1 MSKNPIKSWKK
12 SYFMNLAL
20 KQAQV
25 NLGNT
30 KENPSVGCVLVKNNS
45 VISSACT
52 SINGRPHAEYL
63 AIKKAKDNSKNSDLY
78 VTIEPCS
85 HYGKTPPCVKFIIK
99 NKVKRVIYSL
109 KDPDH
114 RSHNKSKKILKKNN
128 IFVSNGILSSESKK
142 FYKSYFNFKKNML
155 PYVTAKLAVSK
166 DLFLNDKKNKW
177 ITNEFSRGRVH
188 LMRSNHDCILTSNR
202 TVIKDNPTL
211 NCRIPG
217 LKSKSP
223 SRFIIDKNL
232 RLPISSQIAKSAN
245 LYPTTIF
252 FNKDKKKKIKTLKK
266 LKIKLI
272 KMNLDKTGNF
282 NLIDVLIKIKSLGF
296 SRIFLESG
304 LNLLTN
310 FLKNRLINDF
320 YLFISNNK
328 LKNNGI
334 NSFRKTMNIYF
345 KKRDFIQKKV
355 NLSGDKLYSC
365 TLN

>member
-166 DLFLNDKKNKW
+166 DLFLNDKKIN
-177 ITNEFSRGRVH
+177 G
-188 LMRSNHDCILTSNR
+188 
-202 TVIKDNPTL
+202 
-211 NCRIPG
+211 
-217 LKSKSP
+217 
-223 SRFIIDKNL
+223 
-232 RLPISSQIAKSAN
+232 
-245 LYPTTIF
+245 
-252 FNKDKKKKIKTLKK
+252 
-266 LKIKLI
+266 
-272 KMNLDKTGNF
+272 
-282 NLIDVLIKIKSLGF
+282 
-296 SRIFLESG
+296 
-304 LNLLTN
+304 LLTN
-310 FLKNRLINDF
+310 FHVEECI
-320 YLFISNNK
+320 
-328 LKNNGI
+328 
-334 NSFRKTMNIYF
+334 
-345 KKRDFIQKKV
+345 
-355 NLSGDKLYSC
+355 
-365 TLN
+365 